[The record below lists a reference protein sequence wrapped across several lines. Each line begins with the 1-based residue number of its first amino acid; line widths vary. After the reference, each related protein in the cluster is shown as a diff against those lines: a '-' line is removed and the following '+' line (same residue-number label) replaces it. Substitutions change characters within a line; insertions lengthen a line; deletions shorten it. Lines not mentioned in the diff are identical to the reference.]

1 MKQDYKK
8 QYKCLGENIAFYRR
22 RQKITQEKLSE
33 IVGVENVHISHIETG
48 DRAAS
53 LDLVFAIANALG
65 VEPYKLFQE
74 KD

>member
-1 MKQDYKK
+1 MKQVYKK
-8 QYKCLGENIAFYRR
+8 QYKCLGENIAFYRKR
-22 RQKITQEKLSE
+22 REMTQEKLSE

-53 LDLVFAIANALG
+53 LDLVFAIADALG